1 MKTINAYILEKLK
14 ITKSPNKEYKLH
26 EEYKL
31 YKRMCED
38 LYLDDDNFDG
48 LCIVAVN
55 KRSKATT
62 IFAQD
67 DLSFNSYRELI
78 EDIYEVCNMVT
89 SKWFHLCPI
98 KNNNPLDDYVIFSSK
113 WIDTDMEFYR
123 DYFEKLF
130 FGEN

>member
-1 MKTINAYILEKLK
+1 MKTINTYILEKLK
-14 ITKSPNKEYKLH
+14 ITKSSNKEYKLH

-31 YKRMCED
+31 YKKMCND
-38 LYLDDDNFDG
+38 LYLDDNDFDG

-67 DLSFNSYRELI
+67 DLSFNSYRELM
-78 EDIYEVCNMVT
+78 EDIYGVCNMVT

-98 KNNNPLDDYVIFSSK
+98 KNNNPLNDYIIFSSK